1 MTASET
7 LLSIS
12 HQREKIKSTEPR
24 AASFHRAG
32 DGVVMPVLCR
42 RTLLRTA
49 LLGLVGGC
57 APAIWGQTERGGYP
71 RPGLRR
77 GPTADSVSELMDEI
91 TLARACTVECAE
103 AMPEQH
109 YGFRPV
115 AEERTFGQQM
125 VHIAE
130 SVRGLFEVFVQDK
143 AEPSFVFSEAG
154 KEVVKSRADVVA
166 LLRESFTYVQRGAA
180 DLTDVDLEMRVQ
192 FLENR
197 PFSKGRVV
205 RFLLDHATYH
215 RGESA
220 VYMRLNGIRPP
231 RYRA

>member
-1 MTASET
+1 MAFFSRRVVLRAS
-7 LLSIS
+7 LL
-12 HQREKIKSTEPR
+12 
-24 AASFHRAG
+24 
-32 DGVVMPVLCR
+32 GVV
-42 RTLLRTA
+42 A
-49 LLGLVGGC
+49 GC
-57 APAIWGQTERGGYP
+57 APAMWPQSERGGYP

-77 GPTADSVSELMDEI
+77 GPTADAVSEFMDEI
-91 TLARACTVECAE
+91 SQGRACTVECAE
-103 AMPEQH
+103 AMPEQL

-115 AEERTFGQQM
+115 AEERTFGQLM

-130 SVRGLFEVFVQDK
+130 SVRGLFEAFVEDK
-143 AEPSFVFSEAG
+143 PQLSFTFSEAG
-154 KEVVKSRADVVA
+154 KEAVKSKADVVN
-166 LLRESFTYVQRGAA
+166 LLRESFTYVHRGAA
-180 DLTDVDLEMRVQ
+180 DLTDVDLELRVQ

>member
-1 MTASET
+1 MPQ
-7 LLSIS
+7 LS
-12 HQREKIKSTEPR
+12 RR
-24 AASFHRAG
+24 A
-32 DGVVMPVLCR
+32 
-42 RTLLRTA
+42 LLRA
-49 LLGLVGGC
+49 SMLGLVAGC
-57 APAIWGQTERGGYP
+57 APMMWAQSERGGYP

-77 GPTADSVSELMDEI
+77 GPTADAVSEFMDEI
-91 TLARACTVECAE
+91 SQARACTVECAE
-103 AMPEQH
+103 TMPEEH

-125 VHIAE
+125 VHIGE
-130 SVRGLFEVFVQDK
+130 SVRSLFEVFVQDK
-143 AEPSFVFSEAG
+143 AQPTFTLSEAG
-154 KEVVKSRADVVA
+154 KETVKSKADVVS
-166 LLRESFTYVQRGAA
+166 LLRESFTYVQHGAA
-180 DLTDVDLEMRVQ
+180 DLSDVDLELRVQ

-220 VYMRLNGIRPP
+220 VYMRLNGVKPP

>member
-1 MTASET
+1 MSF
-7 LLSIS
+7 LS
-12 HQREKIKSTEPR
+12 RR
-24 AASFHRAG
+24 A
-32 DGVVMPVLCR
+32 
-42 RTLLRTA
+42 LLRTSV
-49 LLGLVGGC
+49 LGLVAGC
-57 APAIWGQTERGGYP
+57 APAMWPQSERGGYP

-77 GPTADSVSELMDEI
+77 GPTADSVAELMDEI
-91 TLARACTVECAE
+91 SLARACTVECAE

-130 SVRGLFEVFVQDK
+130 SVRSLFEVFVQDK
-143 AEPSFVFSEAG
+143 TQPTLLFSEAG
-154 KEVVKSRADVVA
+154 KELVKSKADVA
-166 LLRESFTYVQRGAA
+166 TLLRESFTYVHRGAA
-180 DLTDVDLEMRVQ
+180 DLTDVDLDLRVQ

>member
-1 MTASET
+1 MSF
-7 LLSIS
+7 LS
-12 HQREKIKSTEPR
+12 RR
-24 AASFHRAG
+24 A
-32 DGVVMPVLCR
+32 
-42 RTLLRTA
+42 LLRA
-49 LLGLVGGC
+49 SVLGLVAGC
-57 APAIWGQTERGGYP
+57 APAMWPQSERGGYP

-77 GPTADSVSELMDEI
+77 GPTADSVSEFMDEI
-91 TLARACTVECAE
+91 SLARTCAVECAE
-103 AMPEQH
+103 AMPEH
-109 YGFRPV
+109 LYSFRPV

-130 SVRGLFEVFVQDK
+130 SVRSLFEVFVQDK
-143 AEPSFVFSEAG
+143 TQPTVTFSEAG
-154 KEVVKSRADVVA
+154 KETVKSKADVVA
-166 LLRESFTYVQRGAA
+166 LMRESFTYVHRGAA
-180 DLTDVDLEMRVQ
+180 DLTDVDLDLRVQ

>member
-1 MTASET
+1 MSF
-7 LLSIS
+7 IS
-12 HQREKIKSTEPR
+12 RR
-24 AASFHRAG
+24 A
-32 DGVVMPVLCR
+32 
-42 RTLLRTA
+42 LLRVSV
-49 LLGLVGGC
+49 LGLVAGC
-57 APAIWGQTERGGYP
+57 APAMWPQSERGGYP

-77 GPTADSVSELMDEI
+77 GPTADAVSELMDEI
-91 TLARACTVECAE
+91 SLARACTVEYAE
-103 AMPEQH
+103 AMPEDH

-115 AEERTFGQQM
+115 AEERSFGQQM

-130 SVRGLFEVFVQDK
+130 SVRSLFEVFVQDK
-143 AEPSFVFSEAG
+143 TQPTFMFSEAG
-154 KEVVKSRADVVA
+154 KETVKSRADVVT
-166 LLRESFTYVQRGAA
+166 LLRESFTYVHRGAA
-180 DLTDVDLEMRVQ
+180 DLTDVDLDLRVV

>member
-1 MTASET
+1 
-7 LLSIS
+7 
-12 HQREKIKSTEPR
+12 
-24 AASFHRAG
+24 
-32 DGVVMPVLCR
+32 
-42 RTLLRTA
+42 
-49 LLGLVGGC
+49 
-57 APAIWGQTERGGYP
+57 
-71 RPGLRR
+71 
-77 GPTADSVSELMDEI
+77 MDEI
-91 TLARACTVECAE
+91 SLARACTVECAE

-130 SVRGLFEVFVQDK
+130 SVRSLFEVFVQDK
-143 AEPSFVFSEAG
+143 AQPTFTFSEAG
-154 KEVVKSRADVVA
+154 KEVVRSKAEVMA
-166 LLRESFTYVQRGAA
+166 LLRESFTYAHRGAA
-180 DLTDVDLEMRVQ
+180 DLTDVDLDLRVQ

-197 PFSKGRVV
+197 PFSKSRVV

>member
-1 MTASET
+1 MSQV
-7 LLSIS
+7 S
-12 HQREKIKSTEPR
+12 
-24 AASFHRAG
+24 
-32 DGVVMPVLCR
+32 R
-42 RTLLRTA
+42 RTLLRA
-49 LLGLVGGC
+49 SLLGLVAGC
-57 APAIWGQTERGGYP
+57 APRLWAQSERGGYP

-91 TLARACTVECAE
+91 SQARTCTVECAE
-103 AMPEQH
+103 IMPEDH

-130 SVRGLFEVFVQDK
+130 SVRSLFEVFVQDK
-143 AEPSFVFSEAG
+143 TQPTFIFGEAG
-154 KEVVKSRADVVA
+154 KEVVKSKADVIT
-166 LLRESFTYVQRGAA
+166 LLRESFTYVHRGAA
-180 DLTDVDLEMRVQ
+180 DLTDVDLELRVQ

-220 VYMRLNGIRPP
+220 VYMRLNSVRPP

>member
-1 MTASET
+1 MPF
-7 LLSIS
+7 LS
-12 HQREKIKSTEPR
+12 RR
-24 AASFHRAG
+24 A
-32 DGVVMPVLCR
+32 
-42 RTLLRTA
+42 LLRA
-49 LLGLVGGC
+49 SLLGLVAGC
-57 APAIWGQTERGGYP
+57 APALWPQSERGGYP

-91 TLARACTVECAE
+91 SLARACTVECAE
-103 AMPEQH
+103 AMPEDH

-115 AEERTFGQQM
+115 AEERSFGQQM

-130 SVRGLFEVFVQDK
+130 SVRSLFEVFVQDK
-143 AEPSFVFSEAG
+143 TQPTVMFSEAG
-154 KEVVKSRADVVA
+154 KEVVKSKADVLA
-166 LLRESFTYVQRGAA
+166 LLRESFTYAHRGAA
-180 DLTDVDLEMRVQ
+180 DLTDVDLDLRVQ

-205 RFLLDHATYH
+205 HFLLDHATYH

-220 VYMRLNGIRPP
+220 VYMRLKGIRPP

>member
-1 MTASET
+1 MSV
-7 LLSIS
+7 LS
-12 HQREKIKSTEPR
+12 RR
-24 AASFHRAG
+24 A
-32 DGVVMPVLCR
+32 
-42 RTLLRTA
+42 LLRA
-49 LLGLVGGC
+49 SVLGLLAGC
-57 APAIWGQTERGGYP
+57 APAMWPQSERGGYP

-77 GPTADSVSELMDEI
+77 GPTADAVSELMDEI
-91 TLARACTVECAE
+91 SLARACTVECAE
-103 AMPEQH
+103 AMPEDH

-115 AEERTFGQQM
+115 AEERSFGQQM

-130 SVRGLFEVFVQDK
+130 SVRSLFEVFVQDK
-143 AEPSFVFSEAG
+143 TQPTVMFSEAG
-154 KEVVKSRADVVA
+154 KEVVKSKADV
-166 LLRESFTYVQRGAA
+166 LTQLRESFTYAHRGAA
-180 DLTDVDLEMRVQ
+180 DLTDVDLELRVQ

-197 PFSKGRVV
+197 PFSKSRVV

>member
-1 MTASET
+1 MKF
-7 LLSIS
+7 LS
-12 HQREKIKSTEPR
+12 RR
-24 AASFHRAG
+24 A
-32 DGVVMPVLCR
+32 
-42 RTLLRTA
+42 LLRA
-49 LLGLVGGC
+49 SVLGLVSGC
-57 APAIWGQTERGGYP
+57 APAMWPQSERGGYP

-77 GPTADSVSELMDEI
+77 GPTADSVSEFMDEI
-91 TLARACTVECAE
+91 SQARACAVECAE
-103 AMPEQH
+103 AMPEQL

-143 AEPSFVFSEAG
+143 AQPTFTLSEAG
-154 KEVVKSRADVVA
+154 KEVVKSKPDVVN
-166 LLRESFTYVQRGAA
+166 LLRESFTYVHHGAA
-180 DLTDVDLEMRVQ
+180 DLTDVDLELRVQ
-192 FLENR
+192 FMENR

>member
-1 MTASET
+1 MMWPQS
-7 LLSIS
+7 
-12 HQREKIKSTEPR
+12 
-24 AASFHRAG
+24 
-32 DGVVMPVLCR
+32 
-42 RTLLRTA
+42 
-49 LLGLVGGC
+49 
-57 APAIWGQTERGGYP
+57 ERGGYP

-77 GPTADSVSELMDEI
+77 GPTADAVSELMDEI
-91 TLARACTVECAE
+91 SLARACTVECAE
-103 AMPEQH
+103 AVPEQL

-130 SVRGLFEVFVQDK
+130 SVRGLFEAFVQDK
-143 AEPSFVFSEAG
+143 QQLSSSFSEAG
-154 KEVVKSRADVVA
+154 KETVKSKADVVS
-166 LLRESFTYVQRGAA
+166 LLRDAFTYVHRGAA
-180 DLTDVDLEMRVQ
+180 DLTDVDLELRVQ

>member
-1 MTASET
+1 MPF
-7 LLSIS
+7 LS
-12 HQREKIKSTEPR
+12 RR
-24 AASFHRAG
+24 A
-32 DGVVMPVLCR
+32 
-42 RTLLRTA
+42 LLRA
-49 LLGLVGGC
+49 SVLGLVAGC
-57 APAIWGQTERGGYP
+57 APAMWPQSERGGYP

-77 GPTADSVSELMDEI
+77 GPTADSVSEFMDEI
-91 TLARACTVECAE
+91 SLARACAVECAE
-103 AMPEQH
+103 AMPEQL

-143 AEPSFVFSEAG
+143 AQPTFTLSEAG
-154 KEVVKSRADVVA
+154 KEVVKSRADVMS
-166 LLRESFTYVQRGAA
+166 LLPESFTYVHHGAA
-180 DLTDVDLEMRVQ
+180 GLTDVDLDLRVQ

>member
-1 MTASET
+1 MS
-7 LLSIS
+7 LIS
-12 HQREKIKSTEPR
+12 
-24 AASFHRAG
+24 
-32 DGVVMPVLCR
+32 R
-42 RTLLRTA
+42 RVLLRA
-49 LLGLVGGC
+49 SMLGLVAGC
-57 APAIWGQTERGGYP
+57 APAMWPQTERGGYP

-77 GPTADSVSELMDEI
+77 GPTADSVSEFMDEI
-91 TLARACTVECAE
+91 SLGRACTVECAE
-103 AMPEQH
+103 AMPEQL
-109 YGFRPV
+109 YSFRPV

-130 SVRGLFEVFVQDK
+130 SVRGIFEVFVQDK
-143 AEPSFVFSEAG
+143 AQPTFTLGEAG
-154 KEVVKSRADVVA
+154 KEVVKSKAEVVA
-166 LLRESFTYVQRGAA
+166 LVRESFTYVHRGAA
-180 DLTDVDLEMRVQ
+180 DLTDVDLDMRVQ
-192 FLENR
+192 FLDNR

>member
-1 MTASET
+1 MPQ
-7 LLSIS
+7 LS
-12 HQREKIKSTEPR
+12 RR
-24 AASFHRAG
+24 A
-32 DGVVMPVLCR
+32 
-42 RTLLRTA
+42 LLRA
-49 LLGLVGGC
+49 SLLGLVAGC
-57 APAIWGQTERGGYP
+57 APVAWAQSERGGYP

-91 TLARACTVECAE
+91 SQARACTVECAE
-103 AMPEQH
+103 TMPEDH

-130 SVRGLFEVFVQDK
+130 SVRSLFEVFVQDK
-143 AEPSFVFSEAG
+143 AQPTFVFGEAG
-154 KEVVKSRADVVA
+154 KEVVKSKADVIS
-166 LLRESFTYVQRGAA
+166 LLRESFTYVHRGAA
-180 DLTDVDLEMRVQ
+180 DLTDVDLELRVQ

-220 VYMRLNGIRPP
+220 VYMRLNSVRPP

>member
-1 MTASET
+1 MSF
-7 LLSIS
+7 IS
-12 HQREKIKSTEPR
+12 
-24 AASFHRAG
+24 
-32 DGVVMPVLCR
+32 R
-42 RTLLRTA
+42 RVLLRTA
-49 LLGLVGGC
+49 VLGLVAGC
-57 APAIWGQTERGGYP
+57 APAMWPQSERGGYP

-91 TLARACTVECAE
+91 SLARACAVECAE
-103 AMPEQH
+103 AMPEDH

-115 AEERTFGQQM
+115 AEERSFGQQM

-130 SVRGLFEVFVQDK
+130 SVRSLFEVFVQDK
-143 AEPSFVFSEAG
+143 AQPTLLFSEAG
-154 KEVVKSRADVVA
+154 KEVVRSRADVVT
-166 LLRESFTYVQRGAA
+166 LLRESFTYVHRGAA
-180 DLTDVDLEMRVQ
+180 DLTDVDLDLRVQ

-220 VYMRLNGIRPP
+220 VYMRMNGIRPP

>member
-1 MTASET
+1 MSF
-7 LLSIS
+7 LS
-12 HQREKIKSTEPR
+12 
-24 AASFHRAG
+24 
-32 DGVVMPVLCR
+32 R
-42 RTLLRTA
+42 RSLLRTSV
-49 LLGLVGGC
+49 LGLLAGC
-57 APAIWGQTERGGYP
+57 APAMWPQSERGGYP

-77 GPTADSVSELMDEI
+77 GPTADSVAELMDEI
-91 TLARACTVECAE
+91 SLARACTVECAE

-130 SVRGLFEVFVQDK
+130 SVRSLFEVFVQDK
-143 AEPSFVFSEAG
+143 TQPTFLLSEAG
-154 KEVVKSRADVVA
+154 KELVKSKADVA
-166 LLRESFTYVQRGAA
+166 TLLRESFTYVQRGAA
-180 DLTDVDLEMRVQ
+180 DLTDVDLDLRVQ

>member
-1 MTASET
+1 MSVLSRRALRRAS
-7 LLSIS
+7 
-12 HQREKIKSTEPR
+12 
-24 AASFHRAG
+24 
-32 DGVVMPVLCR
+32 V
-42 RTLLRTA
+42 
-49 LLGLVGGC
+49 LGLVAGC
-57 APAIWGQTERGGYP
+57 APAMWPQSERGGYP

-77 GPTADSVSELMDEI
+77 GPTADSVSEFMDEI
-91 TLARACTVECAE
+91 SLARTCAVECAE
-103 AMPEQH
+103 AMPEQL
-109 YGFRPV
+109 YSFRPV

-130 SVRGLFEVFVQDK
+130 SVRSLFEVFVQDK
-143 AEPSFVFSEAG
+143 TQPTVTFSEAG
-154 KEVVKSRADVVA
+154 KETVKSKADVVA
-166 LLRESFTYVQRGAA
+166 LMRESFTYVHRGAA
-180 DLTDVDLEMRVQ
+180 DLTDVDLDLRVQ

>member
-1 MTASET
+1 
-7 LLSIS
+7 
-12 HQREKIKSTEPR
+12 
-24 AASFHRAG
+24 
-32 DGVVMPVLCR
+32 V
-42 RTLLRTA
+42 
-49 LLGLVGGC
+49 LGLVAGC
-57 APAIWGQTERGGYP
+57 APLMWPQSERGGYP

-77 GPTADSVSELMDEI
+77 GPTADAVSEMMDEI
-91 TLARACTVECAE
+91 SQARACTVECAE
-103 AMPEQH
+103 AMPEEH

-130 SVRGLFEVFVQDK
+130 SVRGLFEVFVEEK
-143 AEPSFVFSEAG
+143 TRPTFTFSEAG
-154 KEVVKSRADVVA
+154 KEAVKSKADVVT
-166 LLRESFTYVQRGAA
+166 LLRESFTYVNRGTA
-180 DLTDVDLEMRVQ
+180 DLTDVDLELRVQ

-220 VYMRLNGIRPP
+220 VYMRLNGVRPP

>member
-1 MTASET
+1 MS
-7 LLSIS
+7 LLS
-12 HQREKIKSTEPR
+12 RR
-24 AASFHRAG
+24 A
-32 DGVVMPVLCR
+32 
-42 RTLLRTA
+42 LLRTSV
-49 LLGLVGGC
+49 LGLVAGC
-57 APAIWGQTERGGYP
+57 APRLWAQSERGGYP
-71 RPGLRR
+71 RPGQRR

-91 TLARACTVECAE
+91 SQARACTVECAE

-130 SVRGLFEVFVQDK
+130 SVRSLFEVFVQDK
-143 AEPSFVFSEAG
+143 AQPTLLFSEAG
-154 KEVVKSRADVVA
+154 KEVVKSRADVVT
-166 LLRESFTYVQRGAA
+166 LLRESFTYVHRGAA
-180 DLTDVDLEMRVQ
+180 DLTDVDLDLRVQ

-220 VYMRLNGIRPP
+220 VYMRLNGARPP

>member
-1 MTASET
+1 MPQ
-7 LLSIS
+7 LS
-12 HQREKIKSTEPR
+12 RR
-24 AASFHRAG
+24 A
-32 DGVVMPVLCR
+32 
-42 RTLLRTA
+42 LLRA
-49 LLGLVGGC
+49 SLLGLVAGC
-57 APAIWGQTERGGYP
+57 APVAWAQSERGGYP

-91 TLARACTVECAE
+91 SQARACTVECAE
-103 AMPEQH
+103 AMPEDH

-130 SVRGLFEVFVQDK
+130 SVRSLFEVFVQDK
-143 AEPSFVFSEAG
+143 AQPTFVFGEAG
-154 KEVVKSRADVVA
+154 KEVVKSKADVIS
-166 LLRESFTYVQRGAA
+166 LLRESFTYVHRGAA
-180 DLTDVDLEMRVQ
+180 DLTDVDLELRVQ

-220 VYMRLNGIRPP
+220 VYMRLNSVRPP

>member
-1 MTASET
+1 MRVVS
-7 LLSIS
+7 
-12 HQREKIKSTEPR
+12 RR
-24 AASFHRAG
+24 A
-32 DGVVMPVLCR
+32 
-42 RTLLRTA
+42 LLRTSV
-49 LLGLVGGC
+49 LGLVVGC
-57 APAIWGQTERGGYP
+57 APPMWAQSERGGYP

-77 GPTADSVSELMDEI
+77 GTSADSVSELMDEI
-91 TLARACTVECAE
+91 SLARAYTVECAE
-103 AMPEQH
+103 SMPEQH

-125 VHIAE
+125 IHIAE
-130 SVRGLFEVFVQDK
+130 SVRSIFEVFVQDK
-143 AEPSFVFSEAG
+143 SQPTFALSEAG
-154 KEVVKSRADVVA
+154 KEPVRSRAEVVS

-215 RGESA
+215 RGASA

>member
-1 MTASET
+1 MSF
-7 LLSIS
+7 LS
-12 HQREKIKSTEPR
+12 RR
-24 AASFHRAG
+24 A
-32 DGVVMPVLCR
+32 
-42 RTLLRTA
+42 LLRA
-49 LLGLVGGC
+49 SLLGLVAGC
-57 APAIWGQTERGGYP
+57 TPAMWPQSERGGYP

-77 GPTADSVSELMDEI
+77 GPIADSVSEFMDEI
-91 TLARACTVECAE
+91 SLARACAVECAE
-103 AMPEQH
+103 AMPEQL

-115 AEERTFGQQM
+115 SEERTFGQQM

-130 SVRGLFEVFVQDK
+130 SVRSLFEVFVQDK
-143 AEPSFVFSEAG
+143 TQPTFMFSEAG
-154 KEVVKSRADVVA
+154 KETVKSRADVVA
-166 LLRESFTYVQRGAA
+166 LMRESFTYVHRGAA
-180 DLTDVDLEMRVQ
+180 DLTDVDLDLRVQ

>member
-1 MTASET
+1 M
-7 LLSIS
+7 SIIS
-12 HQREKIKSTEPR
+12 
-24 AASFHRAG
+24 
-32 DGVVMPVLCR
+32 R
-42 RTLLRTA
+42 RVLLRA
-49 LLGLVGGC
+49 SVLGLVAGC
-57 APAIWGQTERGGYP
+57 APAMWPQSERGGYP

-77 GPTADSVSELMDEI
+77 GPTADAVSEVMDEI
-91 TLARACTVECAE
+91 SLARACTVECAE
-103 AMPEQH
+103 AMPEDH

-130 SVRGLFEVFVQDK
+130 SVRSLFEVFVQDK
-143 AEPSFVFSEAG
+143 TQPTFMFSEAG
-154 KEVVKSRADVVA
+154 KEVVKSKADVVA
-166 LLRESFTYVQRGAA
+166 LLRESFTYAHRGAA
-180 DLTDVDLEMRVQ
+180 DLTDVDLELRVQ

-220 VYMRLNGIRPP
+220 VYMRLSGIRPP

>member
-1 MTASET
+1 MSF
-7 LLSIS
+7 LS
-12 HQREKIKSTEPR
+12 RR
-24 AASFHRAG
+24 A
-32 DGVVMPVLCR
+32 
-42 RTLLRTA
+42 LLRA
-49 LLGLVGGC
+49 SVLGLVAGC
-57 APAIWGQTERGGYP
+57 APAMWPQSERGGYP
-71 RPGLRR
+71 RPGMRR
-77 GPTADSVSELMDEI
+77 GPTADSVSEFMDEI
-91 TLARACTVECAE
+91 SLARTCAVECAE
-103 AMPEQH
+103 AMPEQL

-130 SVRGLFEVFVQDK
+130 SVRSLFEVFVQDK
-143 AEPSFVFSEAG
+143 AQPTVMFSEAG
-154 KEVVKSRADVVA
+154 KETVKSRADVVA
-166 LLRESFTYVQRGAA
+166 LMRESFTYVHRGAA
-180 DLTDVDLEMRVQ
+180 DLTDVDLDLRVQ

>member
-1 MTASET
+1 MSF
-7 LLSIS
+7 LS
-12 HQREKIKSTEPR
+12 RR
-24 AASFHRAG
+24 A
-32 DGVVMPVLCR
+32 
-42 RTLLRTA
+42 LLRA
-49 LLGLVGGC
+49 SVLGLVAGC
-57 APAIWGQTERGGYP
+57 APAMWPQSERGGYP
-71 RPGLRR
+71 RPGMRR
-77 GPTADSVSELMDEI
+77 GPTADSVSEFMDEI
-91 TLARACTVECAE
+91 SLARACAVECAE
-103 AMPEQH
+103 AMPEQL

-130 SVRGLFEVFVQDK
+130 SVRSLFEVFVQDK
-143 AEPSFVFSEAG
+143 TQPTFTFSEAG

-166 LLRESFTYVQRGAA
+166 LMRESFTYVHRGAA
-180 DLTDVDLEMRVQ
+180 DLTDVDLDLRVQ

>member
-1 MTASET
+1 MS
-7 LLSIS
+7 LIS
-12 HQREKIKSTEPR
+12 RR
-24 AASFHRAG
+24 A
-32 DGVVMPVLCR
+32 
-42 RTLLRTA
+42 LLRGS
-49 LLGLVGGC
+49 LLGIVAGC
-57 APAIWGQTERGGYP
+57 APLMWAQSERGGYP

-77 GPTADSVSELMDEI
+77 GPTADAVSELMDEI
-91 TLARACTVECAE
+91 SLARTCTVECAE
-103 AMPEQH
+103 LMPEQF

-130 SVRGLFEVFVQDK
+130 SVRGLFEVFVEDK
-143 AEPSFVFSEAG
+143 AQPTFTFSEAG
-154 KEVVKSRADVVA
+154 KELVKSKAEVTS
-166 LLRESFTYVQRGAA
+166 LLRDAFTYVHRGAA
-180 DLTDVDLEMRVQ
+180 DLTDVDLELRVQ

>member
-1 MTASET
+1 MSF
-7 LLSIS
+7 LS
-12 HQREKIKSTEPR
+12 RR
-24 AASFHRAG
+24 A
-32 DGVVMPVLCR
+32 
-42 RTLLRTA
+42 LLRVSV
-49 LLGLVGGC
+49 LGLVAGC
-57 APAIWGQTERGGYP
+57 APAMWPQSERGGYP

-77 GPTADSVSELMDEI
+77 GPTADSDSEFMDEI
-91 TLARACTVECAE
+91 SLARTCAVECAE
-103 AMPEQH
+103 AMPEQL
-109 YGFRPV
+109 YSFRPV

-130 SVRGLFEVFVQDK
+130 SVRSLFEVFVQDK
-143 AEPSFVFSEAG
+143 TQPTFTFSEAG

-166 LLRESFTYVQRGAA
+166 LMRESFTYVHRGAA
-180 DLTDVDLEMRVQ
+180 DLTDVDLDLRVQ

>member
-1 MTASET
+1 MPQ
-7 LLSIS
+7 LS
-12 HQREKIKSTEPR
+12 RR
-24 AASFHRAG
+24 A
-32 DGVVMPVLCR
+32 
-42 RTLLRTA
+42 LLRA
-49 LLGLVGGC
+49 SLLGLVAGC
-57 APAIWGQTERGGYP
+57 APVAWAQSERGGYP

-91 TLARACTVECAE
+91 SQARACTVECAE
-103 AMPEQH
+103 TMPEDH

-130 SVRGLFEVFVQDK
+130 SVRSLFEVFVQDK
-143 AEPSFVFSEAG
+143 TQPTYTLSEAG
-154 KEVVKSRADVVA
+154 KEVVKSKADVIS
-166 LLRESFTYVQRGAA
+166 LLRESFTYVHRGAA
-180 DLTDVDLEMRVQ
+180 ELTDVDLELRVQ

-220 VYMRLNGIRPP
+220 VYMRLNSVRPP

>member
-1 MTASET
+1 MSFLSRRAVLRAS
-7 LLSIS
+7 
-12 HQREKIKSTEPR
+12 
-24 AASFHRAG
+24 
-32 DGVVMPVLCR
+32 VV
-42 RTLLRTA
+42 
-49 LLGLVGGC
+49 GLVAGC
-57 APAIWGQTERGGYP
+57 APALWPQSERGGYP

-91 TLARACTVECAE
+91 SLARACTVECAE

-130 SVRGLFEVFVQDK
+130 SVRSLFEVFVQDK
-143 AEPSFVFSEAG
+143 AQPTLLFSEAG
-154 KEVVKSRADVVA
+154 KEVVKSRADVVT
-166 LLRESFTYVQRGAA
+166 LLRESFTYVHRGAA
-180 DLTDVDLEMRVQ
+180 DLTDVDLDLRVQ

-197 PFSKGRVV
+197 PFSKARVV

-220 VYMRLNGIRPP
+220 VYMRLNGVRPP
-231 RYRA
+231 HYRA